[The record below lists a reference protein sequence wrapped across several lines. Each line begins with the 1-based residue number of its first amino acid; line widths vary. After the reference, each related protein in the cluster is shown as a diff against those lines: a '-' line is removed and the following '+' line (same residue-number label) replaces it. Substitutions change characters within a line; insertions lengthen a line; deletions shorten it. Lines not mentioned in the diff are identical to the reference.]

1 MTRAALLIGVSQ
13 HGPGLKPLSAASGDV
28 KAMQRIL
35 QAPEWGGFEVEYPLL
50 DPEPTD
56 MQISIEKVF
65 SERDHDDLAVLFF
78 SGYVLLDA
86 QGRIYF
92 STRSTNKSIFRATSV
107 PASFLQ
113 EAMNSSRCDQQVV
126 ILDCCFCDQTRRAL
140 ARGDRTIDF
149 EGQLGGDGRIL
160 LTTSTTATYSS
171 EQKQADLS
179 TYTRYFIEGMETGAA
194 SQSADSNGWISVQEL
209 HHYATRKTKIT
220 APQADPQ
227 LIRQNNH
234 LNPMLVKA
242 QAVSP
247 SLKYRR
253 AAERY
258 AYLGQF
264 SPVDR
269 SILETYRL
277 QFGVSRSDAA
287 LIEKQI
293 LHPYRDRERA
303 IQKYR
308 DFIPTL
314 QEKFP
319 PEHMSDRLNDLQIF
333 LGLGNEDVETINQD
347 ILKQLEAKQQ
357 TLNSQK
363 RLENLQ
369 RYRRAF
375 ELTIQDHYPLTS
387 ADHDKLRDF
396 QQTLDLSDDD
406 VVPIQDELTSH
417 LEAERAKRERT
428 LKQYQAEFS
437 RVTEAGLPIGD
448 AARQELKKFQHA
460 LGLSDEDVRSIE
472 QAKTQQ
478 NQAIAINYPANLRR
492 YEQELLQAVIRE
504 FPISDVTQSRLKKFQ
519 HSLGLDDADVDAIQ
533 QRIFSEAEAEVESH
547 QKKLNLYREHYQKA
561 VKKEL
566 PLSESAQNY
575 LNDIQRS
582 LGLADSDVKPIQQE
596 VINQVKAQEAEYQD
610 RLNQYANELTRTVE
624 REYPLSEAAQSRLAE
639 FRKFLKLSEHD
650 VQPIEGT
657 AIAAFERGQD
667 AAIHQHH
674 DISESST
681 HSPASDEPS
690 PPGSDDLPSTRQ
702 PDSQSPPPTQFA
714 GISSPAFTTLYS
726 DLQNQLERNLWRQAD
741 EKTFILMLQIVGRG
755 EQWLSKAG
763 LGNFPCGDLR
773 ELDRLWVEHSKG
785 RFGFSVQ
792 RRIFESIPDGDPTEF
807 GKRVGWWQSGLAFF
821 KPYDF
826 LNFGSDAPVGHL
838 PAKWFWK
845 ISPDESCQ
853 SWGLGSGRGGTAK
866 DTWMLKLMASKLA
879 ECGIS
884 IQDLG

>member
-13 HGPGLKPLSAASGDV
+13 HGPGLKSLPAASGDV
-28 KAMQRIL
+28 KVMQRIL
-35 QAPEWGGFEVEYPLL
+35 QAPEWGDFEVEYPLL

-56 MQISIEKVF
+56 MQISIEKIF
-65 SERDHDDLAVLFF
+65 SQRDHDDLAVLFF
-78 SGYVLLDA
+78 SGYVLLDS

-113 EAMNSSRCDQQVV
+113 EAMNSSRCARQVV
-126 ILDCCFCDQTRRAL
+126 ILDCCFCDDTRRSL
-140 ARGDRTIDF
+140 TRSDRTIDF
-149 EGQLGGDGRIL
+149 AGQLGGAGRIL
-160 LTTSTTATYSS
+160 LTTSTTARYSS

-179 TYTRYFIEGMETGAA
+179 TYTRYFVEGMETGAA
-194 SQSADSNGWISVQEL
+194 LQSADSNGWISVQEL
-209 HHYATRKTKIT
+209 HHYATRKTKIA
-220 APQADPQ
+220 APKGEPQ
-227 LIRQNNH
+227 LIRQTDH
-234 LNPMLVKA
+234 LNPLLVRA
-242 QAVSP
+242 QPVSS
-247 SLKYRR
+247 SLRYRH

-269 SILETYRL
+269 SILETYRS
-277 QFGVSRSDAA
+277 QFGVSGSEAA

-293 LHPYRDRERA
+293 LHPYRERERA

-319 PEHMSDRLNDLQIF
+319 LEHLSDRLNDLQIF
-333 LGLGNEDVETINQD
+333 LGLGDEDVETINQD
-347 ILKQLEAKQQ
+347 VLKQSEAKRQ
-357 TLNSQK
+357 TLDSQK
-363 RLENLQ
+363 RLENLR
-369 RYRRAF
+369 RYRRAL
-375 ELTIQDHYPLTS
+375 ELIIQDHYPLTP

-396 QQTLDLSDDD
+396 QHTLDLSDDD
-406 VVPIQDELTSH
+406 VALIQDELTSH
-417 LEAERAKRERT
+417 IEAERAKRERT
-428 LKQYQAEFS
+428 LKQYEAEFS
-437 RVTEAGLPIGD
+437 RVAQAGLPIGEP
-448 AARQELKKFQHA
+448 ARQELKKFQHA

-472 QAKTQQ
+472 QDTRQTR
-478 NQAIAINYPANLRR
+478 AIATDYSANLRR

-504 FPISDVTQSRLKKFQ
+504 FPLKDVTKSRLKKFQ

-533 QRIFSEAEAEVESH
+533 QRIFSEAEAEVDSH
-547 QKKLNLYREHYQKA
+547 QKKIDLYREHYQKA
-561 VKKEL
+561 VKREL
-566 PLSESAQNY
+566 PLSESAQNH

-582 LGLADSDVKPIQQE
+582 LGLADSDVKPVQQE
-596 VINQVKAQEAEYQD
+596 VINQVKAQEADYQD
-610 RLNQYANELTRTVE
+610 RLNQYADEFTRTIE

-639 FRKFLKLSEHD
+639 FRNSLKLSEHD

-657 AIAAFERGQD
+657 AIAAFERGLEASID
-667 AAIHQHH
+667 QHH
-674 DISESST
+674 DVSESST
-681 HSPASDEPS
+681 SPSDSEKSSS
-690 PPGSDDLPSTRQ
+690 PH
-702 PDSQSPPPTQFA
+702 PDNLQSSQNTESQSSTPTQFA
-714 GISSPAFTTLYS
+714 GISSPAFSTLYS

-741 EKTFILMLQIVGRG
+741 EKTFRLMLQIVGRG

-763 LGNFPCGDLR
+763 LGNFPCDDLR
-773 ELDRLWVEHSKG
+773 ELDRLWVENSKG

-792 RRIFESIPDGDPTEF
+792 RKIFETIQDGDPTEF
-807 GKRVGWWQSGLAFF
+807 GKRVGWWQPGLAFF

-866 DTWMLKLMASKLA
+866 DTWMLKLMTFKLA

-884 IQDLG
+884 IQDVG